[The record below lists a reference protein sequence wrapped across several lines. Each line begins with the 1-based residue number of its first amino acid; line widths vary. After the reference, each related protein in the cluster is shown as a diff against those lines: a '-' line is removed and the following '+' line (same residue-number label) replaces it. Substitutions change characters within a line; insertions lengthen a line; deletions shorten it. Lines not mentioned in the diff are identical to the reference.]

1 MLKGLGCESKESRVP
16 RKGAD
21 RANLVRYCCSENADS
36 ATLKFLPASLVFF
49 PCSTSSCDLMGLN

>member
-21 RANLVRYCCSENADS
+21 RANLVQYCCSENADS
-36 ATLKFLPASLVFF
+36 ATLKFLPILHLPV
-49 PCSTSSCDLMGLN
+49 T